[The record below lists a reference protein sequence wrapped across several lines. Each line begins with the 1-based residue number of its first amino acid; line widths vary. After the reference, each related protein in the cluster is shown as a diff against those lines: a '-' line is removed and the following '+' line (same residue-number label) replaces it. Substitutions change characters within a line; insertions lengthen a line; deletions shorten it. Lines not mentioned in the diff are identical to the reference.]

1 MENRPKSNASSQLL
15 VIKKPNKNFW
25 KIPTTLP
32 SKKRTL
38 DGQNIIFSA
47 GNGQTKSE
55 DDIEEGT
62 EGDDEAATEEPA
74 EETTEESI
82 EGPTEE
88 LAEEVTEETIEES
101 TEGVVENGTVTL
113 SRRKRQI
120 SVELEPIEVYLEN
133 DQVYFSESRTV
144 NIF

>member
-1 MENRPKSNASSQLL
+1 MENRSKSNASSQLL

-55 DDIEEGT
+55 DDIEEGN
-62 EGDDEAATEEPA
+62 EGDDEAASEEPA
-74 EETTEESI
+74 EETTEEQ
-82 EGPTEE
+82 
-88 LAEEVTEETIEES
+88 AEEVAEETIEES
-101 TEGVVENGTVTL
+101 TEGVVENGTAPL

>member
-1 MENRPKSNASSQLL
+1 MKNRLKSNASSQLI

-47 GNGQTKSE
+47 GNGQSKNELE
-55 DDIEEGT
+55 DIAEDIVEAEGEVEIDIEGEEVVEG
-62 EGDDEAATEEPA
+62 ETEELTEDVA
-74 EETTEESI
+74 EETTEEAT
-82 EGPTEE
+82 EEVTAAETEE
-88 LAEEVTEETIEES
+88 LTEEVTEDET
-101 TEGVVENGTVTL
+101 TPL
-113 SRRKRQI
+113 SRKKRQI

-133 DQVYFSESRTV
+133 DQV
-144 NIF
+144 I

>member
-1 MENRPKSNASSQLL
+1 M
-15 VIKKPNKNFW
+15 
-25 KIPTTLP
+25 
-32 SKKRTL
+32 

-55 DDIEEGT
+55 DDIEEGN
-62 EGDDEAATEEPA
+62 EGDDEAASEEPA
-74 EETTEESI
+74 EETTEEQ
-82 EGPTEE
+82 
-88 LAEEVTEETIEES
+88 AEEVAEETIEES
-101 TEGVVENGTVTL
+101 TEGVVENGTAPL